1 MNMKKKNKKNNIA
14 SVLWSIGKMESI
26 FKYIN
31 YVALYNTRSKYF
43 LRKLRNLQFCLICMV
58 FDLAP
63 CCSSKNAGAL
73 SAGANAR
80 YYLPITAGSSSR
92 NTARGNK
99 FPWRK
104 SKGSHRPCTSAVE
117 ACHRDECR
125 TIPSRRYLYPSALCP
140 DRRSIQS
147 RELGAVKQFIFL
159 HNRLIMPLPFSYS
172 CFAPD
177 KLSRGIHFCF
187 LIEI

>member
-1 MNMKKKNKKNNIA
+1 MRFNEHEKKIKKNNIA

-125 TIPSRRYLYPSALCP
+125 TIPSRRYLYTHLHSALTDVQFRAENLAQLNNSSFCTT
-140 DRRSIQS
+140 DLLCLCHSHIHV
-147 RELGAVKQFIFL
+147 LLLTNYLAVFIFV
-159 HNRLIMPLPFSYS
+159 S
-172 CFAPD
+172 
-177 KLSRGIHFCF
+177 
-187 LIEI
+187 